1 MGDDLMLEIGV
12 VLLALALILGLVI
25 ILRSVRTFLVNAL
38 VGLIILYL
46 ANVAA
51 GFGIGYGWAVVLI
64 CAFGGALGAL
74 LVIVLHLLG
83 IAF

>member
-1 MGDDLMLEIGV
+1 MLEIGV
-12 VLLALALILGLVI
+12 VLLAVAIILGFVI
-25 ILRSVRTFLVNAL
+25 IIRSVRTFLVNAL
-38 VGLIILYL
+38 VGLVILYL
-46 ANVAA
+46 ANAAA

-74 LVIVLHLLG
+74 LVIVLHLMG